1 MMFQEIIMIH
11 LTESIDKMVE
21 DWFSETKRK
30 NYEVTRQ
37 IEYERAIL
45 NKICCIAEDLK
56 FYTILNKKDY
66 FSIQETIIHMY
77 VRLNMMEYIWKD
89 ENIIYES
96 IYDYKWSD

>member
-1 MMFQEIIMIH
+1 MIP

-21 DWFSETKRK
+21 VWFSETKRK

-66 FSIQETIIHMY
+66 FSI
-77 VRLNMMEYIWKD
+77 
-89 ENIIYES
+89 
-96 IYDYKWSD
+96 

>member
-1 MMFQEIIMIH
+1 
-11 LTESIDKMVE
+11 MVE
-21 DWFSETKRK
+21 VWFNETKRK

-66 FSIQETIIHMY
+66 FSI
-77 VRLNMMEYIWKD
+77 
-89 ENIIYES
+89 
-96 IYDYKWSD
+96 